1 MRNFSGTTAASTAV
15 TQVSSDGLP
24 NTSDRYARIMTFN
37 TKEGHAD
44 ANRIVEIVKNEHVEV
59 LALQEVS
66 WDLLNRLN
74 SALML
79 VCARIRYVTDNEWST
94 RRYLDMSRLDDT
106 LQAAN

>member
-1 MRNFSGTTAASTAV
+1 
-15 TQVSSDGLP
+15 
-24 NTSDRYARIMTFN
+24 MTFN

-74 SALML
+74 SAGI
-79 VCARIRYVTDNEWST
+79 AN
-94 RRYLDMSRLDDT
+94 YLPYSVAG
-106 LQAAN
+106 AANVA